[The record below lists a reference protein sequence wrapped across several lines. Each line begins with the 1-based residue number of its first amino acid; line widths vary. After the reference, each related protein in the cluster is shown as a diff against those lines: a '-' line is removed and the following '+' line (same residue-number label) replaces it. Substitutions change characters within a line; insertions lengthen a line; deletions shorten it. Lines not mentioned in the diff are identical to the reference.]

1 MALVFI
7 PTMMQNL
14 TAGETQVRVEGKT
27 LRQLINNLEGRFPGI
42 RERLLQDDDIRPD
55 VAVAVDGEV
64 AFNLLERVSEES
76 EVHFVPPISGG
87 V

>member
-64 AFNLLERVSEES
+64 AFNLMERVSEDS

>member
-64 AFNLLERVSEES
+64 AFNLMERVSEES

>member
-64 AFNLLERVSEES
+64 AFNLMERVSEES
-76 EVHFVPPISGG
+76 EVHFVTPISGG

>member
-64 AFNLLERVSEES
+64 AFSLMERVSEES

>member
-14 TAGETQVRVEGKT
+14 TAGETQVRIEGKT
-27 LRQLINNLEGRFPGI
+27 LRQLINNLEERFPGI

-64 AFNLLERVSEES
+64 AFNLMERVSEES